1 MTEPLGESQVVE
13 YLEGLS
19 ASHDIYLYSFER
31 QKDKSLL
38 LSLKQRL
45 ARSNIRWKYQ
55 FYSNKYGVFSAFF
68 IHLLA
73 FFRLFLWAMFIKP
86 DIFHC
91 RSFFPAVLGFLLA
104 KIMRKK
110 ILFDIRGFAMEEKID
125 SGRLLRGSIIF
136 RVLNQLEHY
145 LYRQSDYVVVLTL
158 KAKEIL
164 CKDFQVSSQNI
175 SVIPTC
181 ASRKRFFPAD
191 IVEKSRLREKYNID
205 LSEKVL
211 IHVGC
216 TGRWYDLDSEIKLF
230 LELYHL
236 GSFNHFIVL
245 TQDDEKSIH
254 RLFQQ
259 YNVPQTA
266 YSVRESTFSSVRD
279 WLVLSD
285 FCIFFAKSSRATQ
298 AGSPTKFAEMIA
310 AHLPVIAN
318 AGGVGD
324 VDYFLSDGSLGCLV
338 DLSDIQCGRKETV
351 SAVSDFANTFSLN
364 PAKFDATF
372 NDYFSKEK
380 GIEEY
385 TKIYHELRVL

>member
-1 MTEPLGESQVVE
+1 MFFPRFRF
-13 YLEGLS
+13 
-19 ASHDIYLYSFER
+19 IY
-31 QKDKSLL
+31 SL
-38 LSLKQRL
+38 
-45 ARSNIRWKYQ
+45 
-55 FYSNKYGVFSAFF
+55 
-68 IHLLA
+68 

-91 RSFFPAVLGFLLA
+91 RSFFPAVLGFSLA

-125 SGRLLRGSIIF
+125 SGRLSRESLLF
-136 RVLNQLEHY
+136 RVLDKVEHC

-191 IVEKSRLREKYNID
+191 IVEKSRLRGKYNVD

-230 LELYHL
+230 SGLYHL
-236 GSFNHFIVL
+236 GSMNRFVIL
-245 TQDDEKSIH
+245 TKDDEKYIH

-266 YSVRESTFSSVRD
+266 YLVTEATFASVRE

-338 DLSDIQCGRKETV
+338 DLSTIQRGRKESISV
-351 SAVSDFANTFSLN
+351 VNDFIKIFSLN
-364 PAKFDATF
+364 PDKFDTTF

-385 TKIYHELRVL
+385 TKIYHALGVV